1 MYISSGSTRRG
12 GGGGRKKKKYL
23 KMEENK
29 YLKERLPSQLH
40 RAEMW
45 KRKSKQAW
53 SLGWFGRGGR
63 RRRWRCGGRAGG
75 NASNTKQEMV
85 AERRKAVEDEGGKG
99 SEEDG
104 RKGRSSG
111 MTAST
116 TRAVRLRRARDKIK
130 IQIMEAKQVKAYF
143 EWVLSVRERSHVHT
157 ASVSVEAGTYGINK
171 RHGAAGNMRRKV
183 FLKT

>member
-1 MYISSGSTRRG
+1 MRCTSVVAAQG
-12 GGGGRKKKKYL
+12 GEEVEERKKYL

-53 SLGWFGRGGR
+53 SLGWFGGEEVVVAVEVRGKSR
-63 RRRWRCGGRAGG
+63 R
-75 NASNTKQEMV
+75 NTKQEMV
-85 AERRKAVEDEGGKG
+85 PEKREAEEDEGGEKVV
-99 SEEDG
+99 
-104 RKGRSSG
+104 RKMGGRSSG

-116 TRAVRLRRARDKIK
+116 TRVLRRRRAGDKIK
-130 IQIMEAKQVKAYF
+130 IQIMEEKQVKAYF

-157 ASVSVEAGTYGINK
+157 ARVSVEAGTYGTNK
-171 RHGAAGNMRRKV
+171 RHGVAGNLRRKV
-183 FLKT
+183 FL